1 MSDRLKELQQ
11 QRALVQEQLAWLDR
25 EIAAIRG
32 KAETGS
38 SPTPAPIEP
47 ASTPPRAA
55 LSAQA
60 PSQTTEALSAEEIIA
75 QYQNEAQSLHGNVKR
90 GCFFYFFIA
99 LGLLGLGVLALYL
112 FRTKA

>member
-1 MSDRLKELQQ
+1 VPDRLKELQQ

-38 SPTPAPIEP
+38 SPTPGPIKP
-47 ASTPPRAA
+47 ASTPRAA
-55 LSAQA
+55 LPTRA
-60 PSQTTEALSAEEIIA
+60 PDQTAETFSAEEIIA

-90 GCFFYFFIA
+90 GCFLYFFLA